1 MTGKSVYGGKCLVNS
16 LASKDESKDA
26 GQRRVEFGF
35 PILTV
40 RTKLFSK
47 LFDKL
52 GSLRF
57 SRLIS
62 WVALVIVPIVAGL
75 GLYLVFSSLL
85 VLLWNP
91 AAGDAAR
98 EAGLG
103 AYLLLPGINPFL
115 PLAYGWIGIVCA
127 IAIHEGA
134 HGVAAR
140 SLGLDVKSSGL
151 LFFLVIPIGAFVDVD
166 EDQLKKASG
175 KVSSRVMAAG
185 VGGNVVVAAVCLIG
199 VLAVVGGLAAV
210 IDGVYVYEVDQGLP
224 AEAAGLLPKDILV
237 SVDNVRIDSMVDLRT
252 VLDNKTLGDQV
263 EVTVA
268 RGDMWK
274 GLFSTV
280 VNLTISENKTVM
292 GIRVGDLLIEE
303 RLRAYQNVTFETVAM
318 YLIPPPLASG
328 LVPFSD
334 DLTPFYTHSFLGAQ
348 WPVIANLL
356 FWLWFININLAVFN
370 ALPIYPLDGGRMFN
384 IALKGVFKEK
394 NREKLVS
401 AITIG
406 VTVTII
412 IVLAMTVAIPFITP
426 FFV

>member
-115 PLAYGWIGIVCA
+115 PLAYGWFGIVCA

-199 VLAVVGGLAAV
+199 VLAVVGGLAPV

-237 SVDNVRIDSMVDLRT
+237 SVDNLRVDSMVDLRT

-274 GLFSTV
+274 GRFSTV

-303 RLRAYQNVTFETVAM
+303 RLRAYQNVTFETVSM
-318 YLIPPPLASG
+318 YLIPPALASG

-334 DLTPFYTHSFLGAQ
+334 ALTPFYTHSFLGAQ

-401 AITIG
+401 TITIG

-412 IVLAMTVAIPFITP
+412 IVLVMTVAIPFIAP
-426 FFV
+426 FFG